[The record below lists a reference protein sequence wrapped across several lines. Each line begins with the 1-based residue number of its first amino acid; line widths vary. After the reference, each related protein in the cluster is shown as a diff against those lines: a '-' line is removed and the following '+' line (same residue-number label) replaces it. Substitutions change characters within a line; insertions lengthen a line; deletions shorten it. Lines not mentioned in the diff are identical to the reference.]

1 MAADRIGARK
11 RRGREKDDGAAK
23 MAGDETAVLV
33 RAAPSGGA
41 RARHGT
47 LRQRRG
53 QRRQRRRRRRRRRPR
68 RADESETHTGRRPF
82 VSAVRVAVVDG
93 DG

>member
-1 MAADRIGARK
+1 
-11 RRGREKDDGAAK
+11 
-23 MAGDETAVLV
+23 MAGDETAVLA

-53 QRRQRRRRRRRRRPR
+53 GQRRGSDEDDGRDGGGRDGRTRVRRILP
-68 RADESETHTGRRPF
+68 GRRPF
-82 VSAVRVAVVDG
+82 VSAFRVAVVDG